1 MVKRGVS
8 KRGMTQ
14 EELVKIVVAL
24 VLLGILLFLAYKYVL
39 KGSESAAKLGECE
52 SKPPQTCVARDD
64 PCTGQKFR
72 FGCPGDPNK
81 KADDPANKVYCC
93 VPESR

>member
-1 MVKRGVS
+1 MS

-52 SKPPQTCVARDD
+52 SKPPQKCYTDAEIKAGVCAN
-64 PCTGQKFR
+64 GQSFR
-72 FGCPGDPNK
+72 FGCPAEKP
-81 KADDPANKVYCC
+81 YCC
-93 VPESR
+93 IPESK